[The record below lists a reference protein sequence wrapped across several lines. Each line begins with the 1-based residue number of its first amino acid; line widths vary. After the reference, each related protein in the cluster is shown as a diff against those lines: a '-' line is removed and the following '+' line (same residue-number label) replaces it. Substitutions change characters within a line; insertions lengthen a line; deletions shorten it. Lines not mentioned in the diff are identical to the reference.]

1 MSPFIRTIAFT
12 ITAGLL
18 GAASQPAHAANFVVT
33 TNADSGV
40 GSLRWALQQAA
51 LTPLSMDT
59 ITFNLPANALTIS
72 PLIRPSRPTT
82 MFGLPVVLLTHWPK
96 AAVHSTMSCGV
107 RLSPGRPP
115 MVPRKPD
122 IDLISGK
129 IESVFDEQLLRG
141 DEEAQR

>member
-72 PLIRPSRPTT
+72 PLTTLPKFFAVLDSDPT
-82 MFGLPVVLLTHWPK
+82 VLHLAWQLRQHRAELKVDLKALKGKVMLSDGAGTERSFALTVEGQQ
-96 AAVHSTMSCGV
+96 A
-107 RLSPGRPP
+107 
-115 MVPRKPD
+115 
-122 IDLISGK
+122 
-129 IESVFDEQLLRG
+129 Q
-141 DEEAQR
+141 EA